1 MIKNIDGANKTKKT
15 SSVESSTEVSSVN
28 KASGVS
34 KTSKT
39 EFRAPTREITPELK
53 KQLFQ
58 ILEDEADKLLS
69 DEGISDKRKSRVK
82 NALKMAID
90 AGNLEETK
98 KDKE

>member
-1 MIKNIDGANKTKKT
+1 MIKKIDGANKTKKT

-28 KASGVS
+28 KTSGVS
-34 KTSKT
+34 KTNKT

-82 NALKMAID
+82 NALKMVID
-90 AGNLEETK
+90 VGNVEEN
-98 KDKE
+98 KE

>member
-1 MIKNIDGANKTKKT
+1 MIKKIDGSNKTKKT
-15 SSVESSTEVSSVN
+15 SSVESSTEVNSVN
-28 KASGVS
+28 KTSGVS
-34 KTSKT
+34 KTNKT

-90 AGNLEETK
+90 AGNIEEN
-98 KDKE
+98 KE